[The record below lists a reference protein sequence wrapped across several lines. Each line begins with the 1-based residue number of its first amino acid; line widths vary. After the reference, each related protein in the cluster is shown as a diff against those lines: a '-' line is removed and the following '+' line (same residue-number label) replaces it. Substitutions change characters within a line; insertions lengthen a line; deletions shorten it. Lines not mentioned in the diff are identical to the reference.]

1 MSKIDWYFRS
11 NLKFRHLQLLI
22 TLDELR
28 HIGKTA
34 EHLNISQPAVSKAL
48 AAFEEGLNIELF
60 ERTTRGM
67 KPTEAGECLIRY
79 ARLMLNEMV
88 NVRNELI
95 DINEGRVTRISLGIL
110 PIASLCILPNFIAL
124 LESEM
129 IATSITV
136 REGTTDLLLS
146 MLRANELDFVICNL
160 TGKPLGIE
168 FTSLPLYKDSIAVA
182 VRRNHPLVT
191 NEKISWQDLSGYSMI
206 LPPEFATTRFAIEEY
221 LIYRGVDLAHRY
233 AEDDFTIYILDELN
247 RVEIYC
253 HCDGSKDDY
262 IREISSFYASSQDKF
277 AYDPK
282 FVNFN
287 LPQFYKIVTV
297 NNSRCVVPYI
307 SSETTYHS
315 TTPSTLKEVGGDENN
330 D

>member
-233 AEDDFTIYILDELN
+233 
-247 RVEIYC
+247 VE
-253 HCDGSKDDY
+253 S
-262 IREISSFYASSQDKF
+262 
-277 AYDPK
+277 
-282 FVNFN
+282 V
-287 LPQFYKIVTV
+287 
-297 NNSRCVVPYI
+297 
-307 SSETTYHS
+307 
-315 TTPSTLKEVGGDENN
+315 STLTNIGILQRTDSVAFISHTVANHFEIKGEIAILPLKLEDIMIEIGLVWQTDRKLTPALETVIQLLKNTPFTDAFSGAGSPLFK
-330 D
+330 